1 MLRKLRNTLIVA
13 IGLLLLFGMKEVS
26 YAKEVADSSPMS
38 DIDIVYNERLDSLI
52 SNTDM
57 QVFEKYANLLVICYC
72 QVSSLYI
79 DGEIPADWYLLER
92 KPFIDEM
99 RNLLTATNEQMLEG
113 YKYLLTYLFDTMTE
127 DAIAGYEVDINLYN
141 FVLNEIN
148 IYGVPL

>member
-1 MLRKLRNTLIVA
+1 MLKRLRNTLIVA
-13 IGLLLLFGMKEVS
+13 IGLLLLFGVKEIS
-26 YAKEVADSSPMS
+26 YAQEVATVS

-72 QVSSLYI
+72 QVSNLYI
-79 DGEIPADWYLLER
+79 NGEIPADWYLLER

-99 RNLLTATNEQMLEG
+99 RSLLTSTNEEMLEG